1 MRSSSSRQPSLEQRF
16 HHLSIKPT
24 FEENQT
30 MELFSGQNRLI
41 SLILF
46 LILTSVAPGKLPF
59 FASAADPNPTVN
71 DEGVTV
77 DVARW
82 FYWGQTANDLSG
94 ILNKD
99 NARFNK
105 LRVEDPNVPTF
116 AASLVENTGDY
127 GTAWWWYY
135 GQTAQQVG
143 QLLSQ
148 HNARLISV
156 DPYFTSGGLR
166 FAVVM
171 VPNTG
176 AQDRAWWWY
185 YGQSAQQVGQ
195 LLSQNNARLVEL
207 RPYNDNGQQVFAVI
221 MISNTGE
228 DAERWEWWYGKSV
241 DFISTRIQTGLRVV
255 ALAPDPFGTWSAI
268 LDEADNYGWWWWYGQ
283 SGNQVLS
290 NIGAHNSRLVDLSS
304 YVANGQRQYA
314 VVELAMQ

>member
-1 MRSSSSRQPSLEQRF
+1 
-16 HHLSIKPT
+16 
-24 FEENQT
+24 
-30 MELFSGQNRLI
+30 MELFLGKPRFI
-41 SLILF
+41 GLILF
-46 LILTSVAPGKLPF
+46 LIFTSIAPGKLPF
-59 FASAADPNPTVN
+59 FARAADQDPTVN

-77 DVARW
+77 NVARW
-82 FYWGQTANDLSG
+82 FYWGQTAGGLSG

-116 AASLVENTGDY
+116 AASMVENTGVY

-135 GQTAQQVG
+135 GQTAEQVG

-148 HNARLISV
+148 HSARLISV

-185 YGQSAQQVGQ
+185 YGQSAPQVGS

-207 RPYNDNGQQVFAVI
+207 RPYNDNGQLVFAVI
-221 MISNTGE
+221 MISNTDK
-228 DAERWEWWYGKSV
+228 DAERWEWWIGQSA
-241 DFISTRIQTGLRVV
+241 DFIKTRIQTGLRVV
-255 ALAPDPFGTWSAI
+255 ALAPDPFGNWCAI
-268 LDEADNYGWWWWYGQ
+268 LDEADNLGWWWWYGQ
-283 SGNQVLS
+283 SGSQVLS
-290 NIGAHNSRLVDLSS
+290 NMDAHHSRLIDLSS
-304 YVANGQRQYA
+304 YVVNGNREYA
-314 VVELAMQ
+314 VVELAMH